1 MAMLEKACVKLDV
14 AEIGSGSA
22 VVVGSGV
29 TWAEVSGGVVLVAGG
44 CGETELLRLSNLIL
58 LRTTGAVILQ
68 TGKSPGFKLQLIF
81 VAIRE
86 DSTSCRLDF

>member
-29 TWAEVSGGVVLVAGG
+29 TWAEVSGRVVLVA
-44 CGETELLRLSNLIL
+44 
-58 LRTTGAVILQ
+58 VV
-68 TGKSPGFKLQLIF
+68 KLNY
-81 VAIRE
+81 
-86 DSTSCRLDF
+86 

>member
-1 MAMLEKACVKLDV
+1 MAILEKACVRLVV
-14 AEIGSGSA
+14 AEIESGSA

-58 LRTTGAVILQ
+58 YIYISLH
-68 TGKSPGFKLQLIF
+68 QLPPFFEFHFLLFFGHRYQHKKFTCEI
-81 VAIRE
+81 
-86 DSTSCRLDF
+86 

>member
-1 MAMLEKACVKLDV
+1 MAILEKACVRLVV
-14 AEIGSGSA
+14 ADIESGSA

-58 LRTTGAVILQ
+58 FRTTGAVILH
-68 TGKSPGFKLQLIF
+68 TGKSPGFKLQLTF
-81 VAIRE
+81 VAISE
-86 DSTSCRLDF
+86 DSISCRLGF